1 MSTGYK
7 TGGGDK
13 DQPYN
18 ENTGK
23 YEKGS
28 KSSEKSQGLKS
39 DIANQN
45 YQLSKKEYRLW
56 CDAIGEIE
64 QGKRY
69 EISQNGKTYIPIGNK
84 MLVTSGTYAKP
95 ILEDVL
101 EFESQADLDVFLVM
115 LSLEN

>member
-1 MSTGYK
+1 MATGYK
-7 TGGGDK
+7 NGGGNQE
-13 DQPYN
+13 QPYN
-18 ENTGK
+18 EDNGR

-28 KSSEKSQGLKS
+28 KSSAKSRDLKS

-45 YQLSKKEYRLW
+45 YPLSKKEYRLW

-84 MLVTSGTYAKP
+84 MLVTSGTYVKP